1 MILFGFILFL
11 LLFIVGIIISSIY
24 IVKGLKEKDSIL
36 LFLGVLLAL
45 CVTLPCIK
53 MMWIL
58 IDHI

>member
-11 LLFIVGIIISSIY
+11 LLFIVGLIISSIY

-45 CVTLPCIK
+45 CVTLPCVK